1 MPDQSASRPPRLS
14 PPATVQRPLPP
25 RTNPLRR
32 PDEQRSLF
40 GEILDWMLAPL
51 LVLWPMSVTLT
62 FVVAQQIASPPY
74 DRKLAET
81 ASLIADHVVLVDDAV
96 QLKLGIDVAE
106 VLRPDSTVT
115 TAFMVLGLRGEL
127 VAGDPAVPL
136 PLDEEAAPGAPRLR
150 LDKMHGSE
158 VRIAYTWT
166 QLAVGPP
173 VLIQVVESLEAR
185 TQLANEII
193 KGVIVPQFIVLPLA
207 LLLVWLAL
215 TRGLAPLTSLQARI
229 RRRRPEDRSPI
240 DARAAP
246 EEIAPLVESFNDLL
260 ARLSASIQVQKR
272 FIADAAHQMKTP
284 LAGLRTQSE
293 LALRQTDAEE
303 LKRSLHLIA
312 AGSDRATRLI
322 NQLLALARAEHRGA
336 EAPVM
341 ERVDLAGLV
350 RETVR
355 DWVPQA
361 IERQIDLGV
370 DVAAEPCEIAGAPL
384 MLREMLGNLIDNA
397 LRYTPAGGSVT
408 ARVLADGS
416 DVVLEVEDTGAGI
429 PEAERARVFDR
440 FYRVLGTNVEG
451 SGLGLA
457 IVREIVEQH
466 DATVGIHTPARVPTA
481 ASPGALFRVRFR
493 ALAQSQAGA
502 GGTGAS
508 IAFDRSDANRD
519 NSRPPPQGGRRSEAD

>member
-1 MPDQSASRPPRLS
+1 MPDQTSSRPAPLAAPAAPRT
-14 PPATVQRPLPP
+14 AQRPAALI
-25 RTNPLRR
+25 TNPLRR

-62 FVVAQQIASPPY
+62 FVVAQEIANPPY

-81 ASLIADHVVLVDDAV
+81 ASLLADHVELVDGRV
-96 QLKLGIDVAE
+96 VLRLGIDIGE
-106 VLRPDSTVT
+106 VLRPDETVT
-115 TAFMVLGLRGEL
+115 TSYMVLGLRGEL
-127 VAGDPAVPL
+127 IAGELGIPL
-136 PLDEEAAPGAPRLR
+136 PPDDKPAAGNPRLR
-150 LDKMHGSE
+150 FDQMNGEE
-158 VRIAYTWT
+158 VRVAYTWA
-166 QLAVGPP
+166 QLNGHPP
-173 VLIQVVESLEAR
+173 LLVQVAETLQAR

-207 LLLVWLAL
+207 MLLVWLAL
-215 TRGLAPLTSLQARI
+215 TRGLAPLTALQARI

-260 ARLSASIQVQKR
+260 ARLSASLEVQKR

-293 LALRQTDAEE
+293 LALRQTDPAE
-303 LKRSLHLIA
+303 LRRSLRQIA
-312 AGSDRATRLI
+312 AATERATRLI
-322 NQLLALARAEHRGA
+322 NQLLALARAEHGGA
-336 EAPVM
+336 EVPAF
-341 ERVDLAGLV
+341 ERVDMSRLTRDV
-350 RETVR
+350 VR

-370 DVAAEPCEIAGAPL
+370 DTTTEEATVLGAPL

-397 LRYTPAGGSVT
+397 LRYTPPGGTVT
-408 ARVLADGS
+408 ARVLRDGA
-416 DVVLEVEDTGAGI
+416 DVVLEVEDTGPGI
-429 PEAERARVFDR
+429 AEAERTRVFDR
-440 FYRVLGTNVEG
+440 FYRVLGTQAEG

-466 DATVGIHTPARVPTA
+466 DAQVGIDATGRAPEAGL
-481 ASPGALFRVRFR
+481 PGAIFRVRFTR
-493 ALAQSQAGA
+493 
-502 GGTGAS
+502 T
-508 IAFDRSDANRD
+508 SDAATER
-519 NSRPPPQGGRRSEAD
+519 GR

>member
-1 MPDQSASRPPRLS
+1 MPDQSSLRTPRPQA
-14 PPATVQRPLPP
+14 PATVQRPPAP

-62 FVVAQQIASPPY
+62 FVVAQQIANPPF

-81 ASLIADHVVLVDDAV
+81 ASLIADHVALRDGAV
-96 QLKLGIDVAE
+96 HLNLGIDVAE
-106 VLRPDSTVT
+106 VLRPDASVT
-115 TAFMVLGLRGEL
+115 SSYMVLGLRGEL
-127 VAGDPAVPL
+127 VAGDAAIPL
-136 PLDEEAAPGAPRLR
+136 PSDEDPAPGPPRLR
-150 LDKMHGSE
+150 FDKMNGDE
-158 VRIAYTWT
+158 VRVAYAWA
-166 QLAVGPP
+166 QLPGGPP
-173 VLIQVVESLEAR
+173 VLVQVAETLQAR

-207 LLLVWLAL
+207 MLLVWLAL
-215 TRGLAPLTSLQARI
+215 TRGLAPLTALQARI

-293 LALRQTDAEE
+293 LALRQTDTEE
-303 LKRSLHLIA
+303 LRRSLRQIA
-312 AGSDRATRLI
+312 AGTERATRLI

-336 EAPVM
+336 EAPAT
-341 ERVDLAGLV
+341 EPVDLCQLV
-350 RETVR
+350 RESVR

-361 IERQIDLGV
+361 IERQIDLGI
-370 DVAAEPCEIAGAPL
+370 DVPEQPAEILGAPL

-408 ARVLADGS
+408 VRVRPEDGEL
-416 DVVLEVEDTGAGI
+416 VLDVEDTGPGI
-429 PEAERARVFDR
+429 AEAERARVFDR
-440 FYRVLGTNVEG
+440 FYRVLGTHAEG

-457 IVREIVEQH
+457 IVREIAEQH
-466 DATVGIHTPARVPTA
+466 EAQVSIHAPPRTDDSEP
-481 ASPGALFRVRFR
+481 PGAVFRVRFR
-493 ALAQSQAGA
+493 AL
-502 GGTGAS
+502 
-508 IAFDRSDANRD
+508 
-519 NSRPPPQGGRRSEAD
+519 PQGPGPAADSGQT

>member
-1 MPDQSASRPPRLS
+1 MPDQTSSRPSPLAAPAAPR
-14 PPATVQRPLPP
+14 TVQRPTALIS
-25 RTNPLRR
+25 NPLRR

-62 FVVAQQIASPPY
+62 FVVAQEIANPPY

-81 ASLIADHVVLVDDAV
+81 ASLLADHVELVDGRV
-96 QLKLGIDVAE
+96 VLRLGIDIGE
-106 VLRPDSTVT
+106 VLRPDETVT
-115 TAFMVLGLRGEL
+115 TSYMVLGLRGEL
-127 VAGDPAVPL
+127 IAGELGIPL
-136 PLDEEAAPGAPRLR
+136 PPDDKPAAGNPRLR
-150 LDKMHGSE
+150 FDQMNGEE
-158 VRIAYTWT
+158 VRVAYTWA
-166 QLAVGPP
+166 QLKGHPP
-173 VLIQVVESLEAR
+173 LLVQVAETLQAR

-207 LLLVWLAL
+207 MLLVWLAL
-215 TRGLAPLTSLQARI
+215 TRGLAPLTALQARI

-260 ARLSASIQVQKR
+260 ARLSASLEVQKR

-293 LALRQTDAEE
+293 LALRQTDPAE
-303 LKRSLHLIA
+303 LRRSLRQIA
-312 AGSDRATRLI
+312 AATERATRLI
-322 NQLLALARAEHRGA
+322 NQLLALARAEHGGA
-336 EAPVM
+336 EVPAF
-341 ERVDLAGLV
+341 ERVDMSRLTRDV
-350 RETVR
+350 VR

-370 DVAAEPCEIAGAPL
+370 DTTTEEATVLGAPL

-397 LRYTPAGGSVT
+397 LRYTPPGGTVT
-408 ARVLADGS
+408 ARVLRDGA
-416 DVVLEVEDTGAGI
+416 DVVLEVEDTGPGI
-429 PEAERARVFDR
+429 AEAERTRVFDR
-440 FYRVLGTNVEG
+440 FYRVLGTQAEG

-466 DATVGIHTPARVPTA
+466 DAQVGIDATGRAPEAGL
-481 ASPGALFRVRFR
+481 PGAIFRVRFTR
-493 ALAQSQAGA
+493 
-502 GGTGAS
+502 T
-508 IAFDRSDANRD
+508 SDAATER
-519 NSRPPPQGGRRSEAD
+519 GR

>member
-1 MPDQSASRPPRLS
+1 MPDQTSQQPRPVRPGA
-14 PPATVQRPLPP
+14 PPTVQRPA
-25 RTNPLRR
+25 RRVGNPLRR

-62 FVVAQQIASPPY
+62 FVVAQEIANPPY

-81 ASLIADHVVLVDDAV
+81 VSLLADHVDYVQGKVL
-96 QLKLGIDVAE
+96 LRLGIDVSE

-127 VAGDPAVPL
+127 VAGDAEIPL
-136 PLDEEAAPGAPRLR
+136 PPEDDTSAGPPRLR
-150 LDKMHGSE
+150 FDKMNGAE
-158 VRIAYTWT
+158 VRVAYTWARLPE
-166 QLAVGPP
+166 QPP
-173 VLIQVVESLEAR
+173 VLVQVAETLEAR

-207 LLLVWLAL
+207 VLLVWLAL

-240 DARAAP
+240 DARGAP

-293 LALRQTDAEE
+293 LALRQTDPAE
-303 LKRSLHLIA
+303 LRRSLRQIA
-312 AGSDRATRLI
+312 AATERATRLI
-322 NQLLALARAEHRGA
+322 NQLLVLARAEHRDA
-336 EAPVM
+336 EAPSH
-341 ERVDLAGLV
+341 ELVDLAQLTRDVV
-350 RETVR
+350 RE
-355 DWVPQA
+355 WVPQA

-370 DVAAEPCEIAGAPL
+370 EVLDEAAEVLGAPL
-384 MLREMLGNLIDNA
+384 TLREMLGNLIDNA
-397 LRYTPAGGSVT
+397 LRYTPPGGTVT
-408 ARVLADGS
+408 ARVLRDGNE
-416 DVVLEVEDTGAGI
+416 VVVEVEDTGRGI
-429 PEAERARVFDR
+429 AEAERSRVFDR
-440 FYRVLGTNVEG
+440 FYRVLGTEVEG

-457 IVREIVEQH
+457 IVREIAEQH
-466 DATVGIHTPARVPTA
+466 EAKVGIDTPARTGDPA
-481 ASPGALFRVRFR
+481 LPGALLRVRF
-493 ALAQSQAGA
+493 
-502 GGTGAS
+502 
-508 IAFDRSDANRD
+508 NRTPYG
-519 NSRPPPQGGRRSEAD
+519 PPPPL

>member
-1 MPDQSASRPPRLS
+1 MPDQTSPQPRPLVAPAA
-14 PPATVQRPLPP
+14 PATMQKAARPSA
-25 RTNPLRR
+25 NPLRR

-62 FVVAQQIASPPY
+62 FVVAQQIADPPF

-81 ASLIADHVVLVDDAV
+81 ASLIADHVEFRQGAV
-96 QLKLGIDVAE
+96 ELRLGIDVSE
-106 VLRPDSTVT
+106 VLRPDATVSTWY
-115 TAFMVLGLRGEL
+115 MVLGLRGEL
-127 VAGDPAVPL
+127 VAGDAEIPL
-136 PLDEEAAPGAPRLR
+136 PTDNDTTTGAPRLR
-150 LDKMHGSE
+150 FDKMSGAE
-158 VRIAYTWT
+158 VRVAHTWA
-166 QLAVGPP
+166 QLTNQPP
-173 VLIQVVESLEAR
+173 VLVQVAETLEAR

-207 LLLVWLAL
+207 VLLVWLAL
-215 TRGLAPLTSLQARI
+215 TRGLAPLTALQARI

-260 ARLSASIQVQKR
+260 ARLSASLQVQKR

-293 LALRQTDAEE
+293 LALRQTDPAE
-303 LKRSLHLIA
+303 LRRSLTQIA
-312 AGSDRATRLI
+312 AATERATRLI

-336 EAPVM
+336 EVPAV
-341 ERVDLAGLV
+341 EAVDLAQLT
-350 RETVR
+350 REVVR
-355 DWVPQA
+355 DWVSQA

-370 DVAAEPCEIAGAPL
+370 DVMAEAAEVFGAPL

-408 ARVLADGS
+408 ARVLRDGGQ
-416 DVVLEVEDTGAGI
+416 VVLEVEDTGPGI
-429 PEAERARVFDR
+429 AEGERPRVFEP
-440 FYRVLGTNVEG
+440 FYRVLGTQVEG

-466 DATVGIHTPARVPTA
+466 DAQVSIHTPARGHDQA
-481 ASPGALFRVRFR
+481 LPGVLFRVRF
-493 ALAQSQAGA
+493 AQAPQATA
-502 GGTGAS
+502 P
-508 IAFDRSDANRD
+508 
-519 NSRPPPQGGRRSEAD
+519 SRP